1 MFTKI
6 KYLQMPYKDVKTY
19 INLVNKLLDKICLEN
34 VNLRVNGEAF
44 KAEFI
49 KYTTLL
55 EETYHALYH
64 FKQSKAKKNLFL
76 RALFGCRFIEL
87 LSKARLYYEI
97 KAFSRKEYAPILERE
112 FEWVTEIAFLD
123 LFSYDILQSQV
134 DQGAIPWDSETIK
147 SVTLSDEISA
157 IVDSLV
163 KQRCY
168 ALALD
173 LNKKVKELYER
184 NYDLER
190 IQKPL

>member
-1 MFTKI
+1 
-6 KYLQMPYKDVKTY
+6 MPYKDVKTY

-55 EETYHALYH
+55 EETFHALYH

>member
-1 MFTKI
+1 
-6 KYLQMPYKDVKTY
+6 MPYKDVKTY

-55 EETYHALYH
+55 EETYHTLYH

-123 LFSYDILQSQV
+123 LLSYDILQS
-134 DQGAIPWDSETIK
+134 
-147 SVTLSDEISA
+147 
-157 IVDSLV
+157 
-163 KQRCY
+163 
-168 ALALD
+168 
-173 LNKKVKELYER
+173 
-184 NYDLER
+184 
-190 IQKPL
+190 

>member
-55 EETYHALYH
+55 EETFHALYH